1 MEYVKELDH
10 FELNSTSVIT
20 LGKFDGVHRGHRKL
34 IGRVKEIGRQK
45 DLKTVIFTFDISPQV
60 RMGAMKASMLMTNRE
75 RYNILRSMGVDTLVE
90 CPFTDTV
97 RNMEAEEFVRSILIG
112 QLHAAAI
119 VVGAD
124 FHFGRGRSGNPEF
137 LRRMGRQCGFAV
149 EVLAKEK
156 DGERDISSSY
166 IREELTAGHMEKV
179 GNLLGNP
186 YFISGKVIHGRH
198 LGHSLGFPTINQIPE
213 PDKMLPP
220 RGVYVSMTKVAGK
233 RYQSVTNIGK
243 KPTVK
248 GKEVGVETYL
258 LQCDQ
263 NLYGQ
268 DAVVEIL
275 SYRRPEQKF
284 HSVEELKAQL
294 RRDVR
299 DAQAFFE

>member
-10 FELNSTSVIT
+10 FELNSPSVIT
-20 LGKFDGVHRGHRKL
+20 LGKFDGVHKGHRKL

-166 IREELTAGHMEKV
+166 IREELTAGH
-179 GNLLGNP
+179 
-186 YFISGKVIHGRH
+186 
-198 LGHSLGFPTINQIPE
+198 IN
-213 PDKMLPP
+213 
-220 RGVYVSMTKVAGK
+220 
-233 RYQSVTNIGK
+233 
-243 KPTVK
+243 
-248 GKEVGVETYL
+248 
-258 LQCDQ
+258 
-263 NLYGQ
+263 
-268 DAVVEIL
+268 
-275 SYRRPEQKF
+275 
-284 HSVEELKAQL
+284 
-294 RRDVR
+294 
-299 DAQAFFE
+299 